1 MASGGSLHLTQ
12 PGSSILHGP
21 QPWPPAW
28 PSLQDVTHHR
38 TSCSAAVKVEISL
51 QHNVERKGSQYRCP
65 FLGWSFYLCTHG
77 ALNMQPSSAG
87 SSSCEGD
94 AETHYRSHSPQTKH
108 CSMDFSHSIQIP
120 LELLGRDE
128 EGCRIAPS
136 KPKISEKFGGFPQ
149 ILPGSR
155 TCSVLHS
162 SPSSSE
168 NH

>member
-108 CSMDFSHSIQIP
+108 CSRSKSLWSCWEGMRRAVGLLPPSQKSVRNLEVSHRLSQGP
-120 LELLGRDE
+120 AL
-128 EGCRIAPS
+128 
-136 KPKISEKFGGFPQ
+136 
-149 ILPGSR
+149 
-155 TCSVLHS
+155 VLYFIHHLHHQKT
-162 SPSSSE
+162 
-168 NH
+168 NN